1 LRIRCIVAL
10 SHERSIEGHR
20 ATIDARLAI
29 GDSRDATARARECAT
44 RATAANEGRASRDR
58 GQRFE
63 TETRVGTRR
72 KSE

>member
-1 LRIRCIVAL
+1 
-10 SHERSIEGHR
+10 
-20 ATIDARLAI
+20 LAI

-44 RATAANEGRASRDR
+44 RATAANKGARRAIAVE
-58 GQRFE
+58 RFE